1 MTDHGR
7 ISAVAKPLPTWSGTG
22 RWITPLACAGFL
34 AGCLAIYGITAV
46 APAHTGTTYIVLHL
60 LMTAAMLAAWRWAS
74 AAQLRL
80 ILFTGIA
87 ARILL
92 IPAPMLSSN
101 DAERYLWDGAV
112 ALAGFDPYSVAPA
125 DPLVAGLRMIWA
137 TPPEHAAYPTL
148 YPPVAL
154 GLFALSALAGPVW
167 GIGMWKLMASLFGIA
182 LVPLALRLLR
192 RYGLERHLALV
203 ALSPLLVLET
213 GVGAH
218 IDSVVAL
225 TITAALVAFDAR
237 RPGWV
242 GMLLGLG
249 IGVKLLPAAVL
260 AALVMAAGWRSG
272 ARMASAATVTLV
284 GIYGVALALGWRP
297 IGSLPV
303 FFEKWRNGSPLFT
316 LLEWQLPGTALLA
329 VIGALTAVAGV
340 MILVVGRK
348 RPIIGAQIALAAP
361 LILSPVAF
369 PWYLCA
375 LVPLAAVKPSAML
388 LIWLTLSPMIYEVR
402 DRFVTEGVWM
412 PALWPLMVIGAG
424 WAIGAGVDAMRALR
438 SDIAQPG
445 G

>member
-1 MTDHGR
+1 
-7 ISAVAKPLPTWSGTG
+7 
-22 RWITPLACAGFL
+22 
-34 AGCLAIYGITAV
+34 
-46 APAHTGTTYIVLHL
+46 
-60 LMTAAMLAAWRWAS
+60 MLAAWRWGS
-74 AAQLRL
+74 AAQLGL

-112 ALAGFDPYSVAPA
+112 ALAGFDPYSVPPA
-125 DPLVAGLRMIWA
+125 DPLVAGLRMIWP

-167 GIGMWKLMASLFGIA
+167 GTVLWKVMASLFGIA

-192 RYGLERHLALV
+192 RRGLERHLALV

-237 RPGWV
+237 RPAWV
-242 GMLLGLG
+242 GLLLGLG
-249 IGVKLLPAAVL
+249 IGVKLLPGAVL
-260 AALVMAAGWRSG
+260 VALIVSSGWRGG
-272 ARMASAATVTLV
+272 ARIAGTATATVT
-284 GIYGVALALGWRP
+284 GIYGAALGVGWRP

-303 FFEKWRNGSPLFT
+303 FFEKWRNGSPFFT
-316 LLEWQLPGTALLA
+316 LLEWQLPVTALLA
-329 VIGALTAVAGV
+329 VIFALAAVSGLMILAVA
-340 MILVVGRK
+340 RK
-348 RPIIGAQIALAAP
+348 QPIFGTQIALAAP

-375 LVPLAAVKPSAML
+375 LVPLAAVKPSATL

-424 WAIGAGVDAMRALR
+424 WAIGAGVDAMRAFKTGTTQSVR
-438 SDIAQPG
+438 
-445 G
+445 